1 MLKVYHLNSERIDA
15 ELAARH
21 SRTSGTLE
29 QRMDRLQRFLD
40 FEDQKK
46 RHNEFVRQ
54 KQEAKA
60 ADALLE
66 LRQEAKAADAL
77 LELRQEAKAADALLE
92 LRQEAKAA
100 DALLELRQD
109 AECVEYSIACLKQS
123 FADLDES
130 YAGVVAENLRLN
142 QRINNLELRLA
153 HVENRSDSPPPLVAC
168 LQESN
173 PQWELD
179 TAFLEH

>member
-77 LELRQEAKAADALLE
+77 LELRQ
-92 LRQEAKAA
+92 
-100 DALLELRQD
+100 D
-109 AECVEYSIACLKQS
+109 AECVEYSITCLKQS

>member
-54 KQEAKA
+54 K
-60 ADALLE
+60 
-66 LRQEAKAADAL
+66 
-77 LELRQEAKAADALLE
+77 QEAKAADALLE

>member
-54 KQEAKA
+54 K
-60 ADALLE
+60 
-66 LRQEAKAADAL
+66 
-77 LELRQEAKAADALLE
+77 
-92 LRQEAKAA
+92 QEAKAA

>member
-66 LRQEAKAADAL
+66 LRQ
-77 LELRQEAKAADALLE
+77 
-92 LRQEAKAA
+92 
-100 DALLELRQD
+100 D
-109 AECVEYSIACLKQS
+109 AECVEYSITCLKQS

>member
-21 SRTSGTLE
+21 SRTSVTLE

-54 KQEAKA
+54 K
-60 ADALLE
+60 
-66 LRQEAKAADAL
+66 
-77 LELRQEAKAADALLE
+77 
-92 LRQEAKAA
+92 QEAKAA

>member
-77 LELRQEAKAADALLE
+77 LELRQD
-92 LRQEAKAA
+92 AKAA

>member
-1 MLKVYHLNSERIDA
+1 MLKGYHLNSERIDA

-54 KQEAKA
+54 K
-60 ADALLE
+60 
-66 LRQEAKAADAL
+66 
-77 LELRQEAKAADALLE
+77 
-92 LRQEAKAA
+92 QEAKAA